1 MKDRLASTPELAVH
15 PAKWME
21 SGSGHIRILIAEI
34 GKLWKVLKQY
44 FHLDQTQMIFGETV
58 QQHYNTHLKQ
68 TFAAVPLAD
77 EGAVERLVNDIKNY
91 KVNIERF
98 GITVLP
104 ADDPE
109 ANTEEN
115 ILKYF
120 LPELNATP

>member
-1 MKDRLASTPELAVH
+1 MDRVVEGPPTATPFHTSQLLPSSLH
-15 PAKWME
+15 KPQ
-21 SGSGHIRILIAEI
+21 
-34 GKLWKVLKQY
+34 VLKQY